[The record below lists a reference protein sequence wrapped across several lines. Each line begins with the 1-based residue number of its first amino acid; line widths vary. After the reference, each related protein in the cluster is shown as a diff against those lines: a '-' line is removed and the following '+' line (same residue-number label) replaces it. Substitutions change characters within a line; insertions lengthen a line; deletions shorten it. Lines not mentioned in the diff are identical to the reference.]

1 MVSARETLSRQLAE
15 WCAGL
20 TIDAIPATVRDFIPL
35 RVMDTVGLI
44 IVGAETKAGA
54 AARAYALDQGG
65 AAGSTLVHGTAKVPP
80 AMAALVHGT
89 CAHCRDF
96 DDTFMDSVVHPG
108 SVVVSTALAVAEA
121 RDATRDDFIVAIT
134 AGYEIAAR
142 LGAVAG
148 RRFHAHA
155 LHATGVIGP
164 IAAAVTAGRLL
175 RLNGE
180 QIGWAMGLAASMS
193 GGLMAFIVDG
203 GWSKWLHGGWA
214 AHGGIVAA
222 DLAARGFIGPAH
234 SLDGGHDLYT
244 ALLQGEPIDRA
255 RITEALGVEWRGA
268 AAEFKYYPCAHV
280 IQPYID
286 AVLAIVTEHDLRPDD
301 VASVECAIAPWAS
314 AIVCEPREAKL
325 RFDTEL
331 EAIAS
336 LPYQLAVAITERGV
350 GLTALGEPM
359 RSRADLHR
367 LATRIEHRN
376 DPSLGKNFDG
386 IVTLRTTSG
395 EALERRATT
404 PGLKPGILAD
414 KYRAGVGALR
424 GEESADGHVHR
435 LLADS
440 GWRTG
445 AAILGSV

>member
-1 MVSARETLSRQLAE
+1 MVSPQSTLSRQLAN
-15 WCAGL
+15 WCATL
-20 TIDAIPATVRDFIPL
+20 DVNAIPRAVRDLVPL
-35 RVMDTVGLI
+35 RVLDTVGLI
-44 IVGAETKAGA
+44 IVGAETKAGEA
-54 AARAYALDQGG
+54 TRGYALDQGG
-65 AAGSTLVHGTAKVPP
+65 AARSALVRGATKVPA

-108 SVVVSTALAVAEA
+108 SVVVATALAIAEA
-121 RDATRDDFIVAIT
+121 RNASADDFVAAIT

-142 LGAVAG
+142 LGGVAG
-148 RRFHAHA
+148 RRFHARA

-164 IAAAVTAGRLL
+164 IAAAATAGRLL

-180 QIGWAMGLAASMS
+180 QISSAMGLAASMS

-222 DLAARGFIGPAH
+222 ELAAREFIGPAH

-244 ALLQGEPIDRA
+244 ALLQGETVDRDA
-255 RITEALGVEWRGA
+255 VTAALGTDWRGA
-268 AAEFKYYPCAHV
+268 TAEFKYYPCAHV

-286 AVLAIVTEHDLRPDD
+286 AVLAIVTEHNLRPDD
-301 VASVECAIAPWAS
+301 VGAIECAIAPWAS

-350 GLTALGEPM
+350 GLSALELQM
-359 RSRADLHR
+359 RRRADIQQ
-367 LATRIEHRN
+367 LASRIGHRN
-376 DPSLGKNFDG
+376 DPTLGKNFDG
-386 IVTLRTTSG
+386 MVSLTTSAG
-395 EALERRATT
+395 VEHMRRATM
-404 PGLKPGILAD
+404 PALNPQKLGAKF
-414 KYRAGVGALR
+414 RSGVAPIR
-424 GEESADGHVHR
+424 GPVASDQFVSQ
-435 LLADS
+435 LLAEP
-440 GWRTG
+440 GWRAG
-445 AAILGSV
+445 AAILGSA

>member
-1 MVSARETLSRQLAE
+1 MVSVQATLSRQLAA
-15 WCAGL
+15 WCAAL
-20 TIDAIPATVRDFIPL
+20 DVSAIPQTVRDLVPL
-35 RVMDTVGLI
+35 RVLDTVGLI
-44 IVGAETKAGA
+44 IVGAETKAGEA
-54 AARAYALDQGG
+54 SRSYVIDQGG
-65 AAGSTLVHGTAKVPP
+65 AARSTLVRGTVKVPA

-121 RDATRDDFIVAIT
+121 HNAPTDDFVAAIT

-142 LGAVAG
+142 LGGVAG
-148 RRFHAHA
+148 RRFHARA

-180 QIGWAMGLAASMS
+180 QITSAMGLAASMS

-222 DLAARGFIGPAH
+222 ELAAREFIGPAH

-244 ALLQGEPIDRA
+244 ALLQGESIDRTA
-255 RITEALGVEWRGA
+255 ITAALSVDWRGA
-268 AAEFKYYPCAHV
+268 TAEFKYYPCAHV

-286 AVLAIVTEHDLRPDD
+286 AVLALVTEHNLRPDD
-301 VASVECAIAPWAS
+301 VRSIECAIAPWAS

-336 LPYQLAVAITERGV
+336 LPYQLAVAITERDV
-350 GLTALGEPM
+350 GLSALTSAM
-359 RSRADLHR
+359 RSRADIHA
-367 LATRIEHRN
+367 LACRIGHRN
-376 DPSLGKNFDG
+376 DPALGRNFDG
-386 IVTLRTTSG
+386 MVKLTTSTG
-395 EALERRATT
+395 VEHARRATT
-404 PGLKPGILAD
+404 PALNPKKLAA
-414 KYRAGVGALR
+414 KFRAGVAPIR
-424 GEESADGHVHR
+424 GQAATDQSITR
-435 LLADS
+435 LLADP
-440 GWRTG
+440 GWRAA
-445 AAILGSV
+445 AAILGSA

>member
-1 MVSARETLSRQLAE
+1 MVTTHETLSRQLAE

-20 TIDAIPATVRDFIPL
+20 TADAIPRAVRDLIPL
-35 RVMDTVGLI
+35 RVMDTLGLI
-44 IVGAETKAGA
+44 IVGAETKAGVA
-54 AARAYALDQGG
+54 TRAYALDQGG
-65 AAGSTLVHGTAKVPP
+65 VARSTLIHGGAKVPP

-108 SVVVSTALAVAEA
+108 SVVVSTALAVGEA
-121 RDATRDDFIVAIT
+121 CEATHDDFIAAIA

-164 IAAAVTAGRLL
+164 IAAAATAGRLL

-180 QIGWAMGLAASMS
+180 QIAWAIGLAASMS

-222 DLAARGFIGPAH
+222 DLAARGFVGPAH

-244 ALLQGEPIDRA
+244 ALLRDEPIDRA
-255 RITEALGVEWRGA
+255 PITEALGVDWRGA

-286 AVLAIVTEHDLRPDD
+286 AVLSIVIEHDLRPDD

-350 GLTALGEPM
+350 GLAALGEPM
-359 RSRADLHR
+359 RSRSDLKR
-367 LATRIEHRN
+367 LATRIQHRN
-376 DPSLGKNFDG
+376 DPSLGRNFDG
-386 IVTLRTTSG
+386 VVTMQTTSG
-395 EALERRATT
+395 KALGRRAST
-404 PGLKPGILAD
+404 PGLNPGRLAD
-414 KYRAGVGALR
+414 KYRAGVGALQ
-424 GEESADGHVHR
+424 GKKIADAQVHR

-440 GWRTG
+440 GWRTA

>member
-1 MVSARETLSRQLAE
+1 MSPPSTLSRQLAN
-15 WCAGL
+15 WCATL
-20 TIDAIPATVRDFIPL
+20 DVNAIPQAVRDLVPL
-35 RVMDTVGLI
+35 RVLDTVGLI
-44 IVGAETKAGA
+44 IVGAETKAGEA
-54 AARAYALDQGG
+54 SRGYALDQGG
-65 AAGSTLVHGTAKVPP
+65 VARSTLVRGATKVPA
-80 AMAALVHGT
+80 AMAALVHGI

-108 SVVVSTALAVAEA
+108 SVVVSTALAIAEA
-121 RDATRDDFIVAIT
+121 RNASADDFVAAIT

-142 LGAVAG
+142 LGGVAG
-148 RRFHAHA
+148 RRFHARA

-164 IAAAVTAGRLL
+164 IAAAATAGRLL

-180 QIGWAMGLAASMS
+180 QISSAMGLGASMS

-222 DLAARGFIGPAH
+222 ELAAREFIGPAH

-244 ALLQGEPIDRA
+244 ALLHGESVDRDA
-255 RITEALGVEWRGA
+255 ITTALGVGWRGA
-268 AAEFKYYPCAHV
+268 TAGFKYYPCAHV

-286 AVLAIVTEHDLRPDD
+286 AVLAIVTEHNLRPDA
-301 VASVECAIAPWAS
+301 VRAVECAIAPWAS

-350 GLTALGEPM
+350 GLSALGLKM
-359 RSRADLHR
+359 RSRADIHQ
-367 LATRIEHRN
+367 LASRIGHRN
-376 DPSLGKNFDG
+376 DPTLGKNFDG
-386 IVTLRTTSG
+386 MVSLTTSAG
-395 EALERRATT
+395 VEHMRRATT
-404 PGLKPGILAD
+404 PALNPQKLAA
-414 KYRAGVGALR
+414 KFRAGVAPIR
-424 GEESADGHVHR
+424 GSAATDQFVSQ
-435 LLADS
+435 LLAEP
-440 GWRTG
+440 GWRSA
-445 AAILGSV
+445 AAILGSA